1 MVSFIATVPLKSI
14 LGDKLMQSPSRE
26 IESVRAVASPKVVLL
41 GSLAILFGAFA
52 AVMVLPAWL
61 PWLTFSMVGETPKVF
76 WYLSR
81 GTALVGFILLW
92 LSMIFGIMITNRL
105 ARLWPG
111 GPAAYDLHQYV
122 SLVGLGFGFFHPL
135 ILLGDRFLKPTLME
149 ILLPFTMGQYRPL
162 WVGSFYVRKQL
173 GNTSWR
179 LVHYTSFLT
188 FVFVL
193 AHGIFSGTD
202 SGSASTSL
210 LYWIAAASTLLLLF
224 YRVLTTVGTR
234 RIASQRSKN

>member
-1 MVSFIATVPLKSI
+1 
-14 LGDKLMQSPSRE
+14 MQSPSRE
-26 IESVRAVASPKVVLL
+26 IESTKAAPNLKIILL
-41 GSLAILFGAFA
+41 GSLAIIFGALA
-52 AVMVLPAWL
+52 AVMVLPNWL
-61 PWLTFSMVGETPKVF
+61 PWLTFSMIGETPKVF

-92 LSMIFGIMITNRL
+92 LSMILGIMITNRL

-111 GPAAYDLHQYV
+111 GPAAFDLHQYM

-135 ILLGDRFLKPTLME
+135 ILLGDRYLKPTIKE
-149 ILLPFTMGQYRPL
+149 ILLPFTMGQYHPL
-162 WVGSFYVRKQL
+162 WVGLGQIALYSWVIVVGSFYVRKQL
-173 GNTSWR
+173 GNRSWR

-202 SGSASTSL
+202 SGSASFNL
-210 LYWIAAASTLLLLF
+210 LYWTAAGSTLLLLF
-224 YRVLTTVGTR
+224 YRIFTTVGTKK
-234 RIASQRSKN
+234 ITTLSNKN